1 MPRKSKS
8 IQDAADRAERT
19 SAGVPE
25 DMSDREFGSSEEEP
39 KTYVTASGEEPSAPA
54 TYRDP
59 GGRPTEYKEEFCRV
73 AAEMLLVGATEEE
86 VAEEIGV
93 TTRTFLRWKSIH
105 PEFCRVFE
113 VSKEEYKKN
122 LNSRVERSLYNRA
135 VGYTYDTV
143 KVFSFQGTPTIVPVK
158 EHVPPDISA
167 AKYWLEN
174 RTEDWKSAPTTQV
187 NNLTLEAG
195 DIDKLVLARWIAEQF
210 TKASETKVIEAED
223 EP

>member
-25 DMSDREFGSSEEEP
+25 DMSDREFKAPEE
-39 KTYVTASGEEPSAPA
+39 TTSGA
-54 TYRDP
+54 
-59 GGRPTEYKEEFCRV
+59 GRPTDYRPKFIQV
-73 AAEMLLVGATEEE
+73 AATLASGGCTDEEI
-86 VAEEIGV
+86 AEELGIYI
-93 TTRTFLRWKSIH
+93 RTLYLWKSKH
-105 PEFCRVFE
+105 PEFRQAIE
-113 VSKEEYKKN
+113 AGREAN
-122 LNSRVERSLYNRA
+122 IANQNSRVKGAMFARA

-143 KVFSFQGTPTIVPVK
+143 KVFNHQGTPLVVPVK

-223 EP
+223 E